1 MRPLNRPMFRYGGP
15 IKEGIM
21 DGMKDNRQAI
31 NTVGSPLAPKDETG
45 RGGYAFPLI
54 PAAMAGL
61 STLGR
66 LAIRPLGQF
75 VAKRVGPG
83 TFTRP
88 KKYLG
93 YSEYGMP
100 VTQTAKTFQKAGPTG
115 TVSQFVPNKFGSY
128 LLKSPEGRFI
138 TGAGGKAGAV
148 GKKVIGA
155 GKSLASSPLT
165 VGSGV
170 IYGGKSIYD
179 AMTGEKTP
187 EIQQQIEQEGGPP
200 GGGDPGMFARP
211 KQETVDE
218 DTLNKMNKDRIQ
230 QTRER
235 YYKLMGLDKASKDTI
250 ANSLIKASQI
260 VQEEGADLKGS
271 LKSGTLQNRIIQAIA
286 GEADKDKALK
296 RQIDAAILKGEI
308 EKDIKASDPNE
319 KLAAEY
325 RRKQIALADKS
336 LSGDTLKDT
345 INAAYS
351 RTGVFPTGSS
361 LAGLARVS
369 GIDITSTAD
378 SVEVNKWLND
388 NKGKNEIDY
397 LEEAVSK
404 GTPDGNYVVN
414 SRVLIVKDGKVI
426 PYI

>member
-21 DGMKDNRQAI
+21 NGMKEKQAI
-31 NTVGSPLAPKDETG
+31 NTVGSPLAPKDESG
-45 RGGYAFPLI
+45 RGGYAVPLI
-54 PAAMAGL
+54 AGIGMGLARMAPYAARGISALRNLYSRQVPAAF
-61 STLGR
+61 S
-66 LAIRPLGQF
+66 
-75 VAKRVGPG
+75 RVQ
-83 TFTRP
+83 P
-88 KKYLG
+88 KTTGGG
-93 YSEYGMP
+93 YMEYGGVLPSTTRLVPGGTGP
-100 VTQTAKTFQKAGPTG
+100 VKG
-115 TVSQFVPNKFGSY
+115 
-128 LLKSPEGRFI
+128 
-138 TGAGGKAGAV
+138 V
-148 GKKVIGA
+148 GMTRELRPYVQNDPVLRTLFGA
-155 GKSLASSPLT
+155 GKVGAKAAGPVKSALKYSFTTPSGLALT
-165 VGSGV
+165 G
-170 IYGGKSIYD
+170 YGAYSALK
-179 AMTGEKTP
+179 GEKTP

-200 GGGDPGMFARP
+200 GGGDPNMFARP
-211 KQETVDE
+211 KEQNVDE

-230 QTRER
+230 QTKER

-271 LKSGTLQNRIIQAIA
+271 LKSGTLQNKIIQAIA

-319 KLAAEY
+319 QLAAEY
-325 RRKQIALADKS
+325 RKKQIALADKS